1 MEAGSPPARHT
12 QGATSSTTAAAM
24 LVRLRLLAGSVTGG
38 LLLLVVLC
46 LGGQNL
52 NDRPQLRLGF
62 GRSAPLPS
70 GFLVGLAL
78 VVGVISGGAATALL
92 MPGADQDPG
101 RE

>member
-1 MEAGSPPARHT
+1 
-12 QGATSSTTAAAM
+12 M
-24 LVRLRLLAGSVTGG
+24 LVRLRPLAGSVAGG
-38 LLLLVVLC
+38 LLLMLVLC

-52 NDRPQLRLGF
+52 SDRPQLWLGF

-78 VVGVISGGAATALL
+78 VVGVISGGTATALL
-92 MPGADQDPG
+92 LPTADQDPG

>member
-1 MEAGSPPARHT
+1 
-12 QGATSSTTAAAM
+12 M
-24 LVRLRLLAGSVTGG
+24 LVRLRLLAGSVAGG
-38 LLLLVVLC
+38 LLLLLVLC

-52 NDRPQLRLGF
+52 SDRPQLWLGF

-78 VVGVISGGAATALL
+78 VVGVISGGTATALL
-92 MPGADQDPG
+92 LPTADQDPG

>member
-1 MEAGSPPARHT
+1 
-12 QGATSSTTAAAM
+12 M
-24 LVRLRLLAGSVTGG
+24 LVRLRLLAGSVAGG
-38 LLLLVVLC
+38 LLLMLVLC

-52 NDRPQLRLGF
+52 SDRPQLWLGF

-78 VVGVISGGAATALL
+78 VVGVISGGTATALL
-92 MPGADQDPG
+92 LPTADQDPG

>member
-1 MEAGSPPARHT
+1 
-12 QGATSSTTAAAM
+12 M
-24 LVRLRLLAGSVTGG
+24 LVRLRLLAGSVAGC
-38 LLLLVVLC
+38 LLLLLVLC

-52 NDRPQLRLGF
+52 SDRPQLWLGF

-78 VVGVISGGAATALL
+78 VVGVISGGTATALL
-92 MPGADQDPG
+92 LPTADQDPG

>member
-1 MEAGSPPARHT
+1 
-12 QGATSSTTAAAM
+12 M
-24 LVRLRLLAGSVTGG
+24 LVRLRPLAGSVAGG
-38 LLLLVVLC
+38 LLLLLVLC

-52 NDRPQLRLGF
+52 SDRPQLWLGF

-78 VVGVISGGAATALL
+78 VVGVISGGTATALL
-92 MPGADQDPG
+92 LPTADQDPG

>member
-1 MEAGSPPARHT
+1 
-12 QGATSSTTAAAM
+12 M
-24 LVRLRLLAGSVTGG
+24 LVRLRLLAGSVAGG
-38 LLLLVVLC
+38 LLLMLVLC

-52 NDRPQLRLGF
+52 SDRPQLWLGFGF

-78 VVGVISGGAATALL
+78 VVGVISGGTATALL
-92 MPGADQDPG
+92 LPTADQDPG

>member
-1 MEAGSPPARHT
+1 
-12 QGATSSTTAAAM
+12 M
-24 LVRLRLLAGSVTGG
+24 LVRLRLLAGSVAGG
-38 LLLLVVLC
+38 LLLMLVLC

-52 NDRPQLRLGF
+52 SYRPQLWLGF

-92 MPGADQDPG
+92 LPTADQDPG

>member
-1 MEAGSPPARHT
+1 
-12 QGATSSTTAAAM
+12 M
-24 LVRLRLLAGSVTGG
+24 LVRLRLLAGSVAGG
-38 LLLLVVLC
+38 LLLMLVLC

-52 NDRPQLRLGF
+52 SDRPQLWLGF

-92 MPGADQDPG
+92 LPTADQDQG

>member
-1 MEAGSPPARHT
+1 
-12 QGATSSTTAAAM
+12 M
-24 LVRLRLLAGSVTGG
+24 LVRLRLLAGSVAGG
-38 LLLLVVLC
+38 LLLMLVLC

-52 NDRPQLRLGF
+52 SDRPQLWLGF

-92 MPGADQDPG
+92 LPTADQDPG

>member
-1 MEAGSPPARHT
+1 
-12 QGATSSTTAAAM
+12 M
-24 LVRLRLLAGSVTGG
+24 LVRLRLLAGSVAGG
-38 LLLLVVLC
+38 LLLLLVLC

-52 NDRPQLRLGF
+52 SDRPQLWLGF

-92 MPGADQDPG
+92 LPTADQDPG